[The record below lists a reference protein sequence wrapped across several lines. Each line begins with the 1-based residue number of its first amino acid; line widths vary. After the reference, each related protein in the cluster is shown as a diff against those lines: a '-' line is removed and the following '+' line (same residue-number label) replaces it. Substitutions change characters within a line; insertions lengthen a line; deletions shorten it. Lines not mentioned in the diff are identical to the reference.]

1 MLNLTKKADPPGSKA
16 PRDPRD
22 PRVAE
27 TVTSYWNYDFGCHHE
42 RGRSHHGKL
51 EEKILISKNCGDINV
66 LKFSKEIYFE
76 Q

>member
-1 MLNLTKKADPPGSKA
+1 MEKLNQGYQSPKPL
-16 PRDPRD
+16 RDPRD

-27 TVTSYWNYDFGCHHE
+27 IVTSYWNYDFGCHHE